1 MQNVRLRRL
10 KADHE
15 ALRRLANL
23 HPKIE
28 IEGVFGNPP
37 ERYRLLLKVKSLRE
51 NRAHL
56 KDAYARFFGEELFLI
71 GSHISPYAP
80 ASQFGHEPTRTRK
93 LLLHRR
99 ELDKL
104 QGRIQEK
111 GLTLVPLRL
120 FWSKGRAKAELG
132 LGVGKKLHDKRASIR
147 ERMERREIDRAMA
160 AGRRRKT

>member
-1 MQNVRLRRL
+1 VTKEARERDITVNRR
-10 KADHE
+10 AFHDYTITERFE
-15 ALRRLANL
+15 AGLVL
-23 HPKIE
+23 IGSE
-28 IEGVFGNPP
+28 
-37 ERYRLLLKVKSLRE
+37 VKSLRE

-56 KDAYARFFGEELFLI
+56 KDAYARFFGDELFLI

-104 QGRIQEK
+104 QGKIQEK

-120 FWSKGRAKAELG
+120 FWSKGKAKAELG

-147 ERMERREIDRAMA
+147 ERMERREMDRAMA
-160 AGRRRKT
+160 AGKRRGS